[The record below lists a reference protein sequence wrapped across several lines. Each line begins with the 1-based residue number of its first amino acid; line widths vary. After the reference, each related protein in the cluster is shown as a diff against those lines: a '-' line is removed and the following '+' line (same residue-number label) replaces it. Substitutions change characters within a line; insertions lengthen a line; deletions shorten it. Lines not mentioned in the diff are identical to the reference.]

1 MSTIPENAAPAA
13 PAKEDTTVALLAYL
27 TPILFGVGIVIAI
40 VMHNG
45 KKTAL
50 GAYHLRQSLGLLLTA
65 LASWIPC
72 MIISMIPVVN
82 LVMLLLGPALAIGF
96 FVLWI
101 MGLLAAINGQQKPLP
116 VVGEHYQKLLANA
129 FT

>member
-1 MSTIPENAAPAA
+1 MSTTPDTPPPATV
-13 PAKEDTTVALLAYL
+13 KEDTTVAVLAYI
-27 TPILFGVGIVIAI
+27 TPLLFGVGIVIAI

-50 GAYHLRQSLGLLLTA
+50 GAYHLRQSLGLLLTCLA
-65 LASWIPC
+65 LGVPYAIPVINILWFFISP
-72 MIISMIPVVN
+72 IISI
-82 LVMLLLGPALAIGF
+82 AI

-101 MGLLAAINGQQKPLP
+101 MGLLNAINGRQKPLP
-116 VVGEHYQKLLANA
+116 LVGQYYQKWFADA

>member
-1 MSTIPENAAPAA
+1 MSTTPESPAPAT

-27 TPILFGVGIVIAI
+27 TPIAFGIGIVIAI

-45 KKTAL
+45 KKTTL

-65 LASWIPC
+65 LASWVPC
-72 MIISMIPVVN
+72 IIISMIPVVN
-82 LVMLLLGPALAIGF
+82 MLMLLLGPLLGIAF
-96 FVLWI
+96 FVLWV
-101 MGLLAAINGQQKPLP
+101 MGLLNAINGQMKPLP
-116 VVGEHYQKLLANA
+116 VVGEYYQKLLANA